1 MLPIHCKLTD
11 RRLSLTDIADA
22 LERHIGDKLDPS
34 RCKEA
39 YDALKRIRKDSPNL
53 YVRTALRNLD
63 SEGSPCECVRA
74 VIKQLRKWRHVSG
87 VS

>member
-1 MLPIHCKLTD
+1 MDL
-11 RRLSLTDIADA
+11 ADA
-22 LERHIGDKLDPS
+22 LEKHIGDQSDPA

-39 YDALKRIRKDSPNL
+39 YDALRRVRRDSPNL

-63 SEGSPCECVRA
+63 EKPTPCECVCA